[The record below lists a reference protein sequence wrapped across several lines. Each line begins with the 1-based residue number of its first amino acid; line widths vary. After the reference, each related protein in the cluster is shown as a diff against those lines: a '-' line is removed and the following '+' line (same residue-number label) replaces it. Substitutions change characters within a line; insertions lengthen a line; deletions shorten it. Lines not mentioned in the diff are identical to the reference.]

1 MRNVLG
7 LLATLSL
14 TLAAYGQ
21 TSTASISGVVRDPSG
36 GIVPGVTVIAKHD
49 STGQT
54 RQAQTGAAGNYTIT
68 NLPIGG
74 YTISANA
81 SGFKTTVISGTT
93 LQVNQQAQIDIVL
106 EIGSLARSA

>member
-1 MRNVLG
+1 MRNVFR
-7 LLATLSL
+7 LLASLSL

-21 TSTASISGVVRDPSG
+21 TSTASVSGVVRDPSG

-74 YTISANA
+74 YTFSANA
-81 SGFKTTVISGTT
+81 SGFKPPSSAGPRCRSISRR
-93 LQVNQQAQIDIVL
+93 
-106 EIGSLARSA
+106 RSISFS